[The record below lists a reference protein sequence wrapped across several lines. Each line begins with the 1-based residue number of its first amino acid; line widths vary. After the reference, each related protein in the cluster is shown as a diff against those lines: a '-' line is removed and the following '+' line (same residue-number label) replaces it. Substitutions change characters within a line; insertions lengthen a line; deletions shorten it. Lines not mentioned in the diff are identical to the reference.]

1 MTEHQPTMSPR
12 VHSVD
17 ASSRRDF
24 LCRAGGGFG
33 GLALSHLLSRDGVE
47 AAVNGDSPPSPLAPR
62 RPHFRATAKSVIFLF
77 LDGGPSHID
86 LFDPKPLVNRLAG
99 QQLPAHI
106 KRPYL
111 PMGEKDSPI
120 LASPRVWSR
129 YGESG
134 LPVSEWMPHIGARA
148 DDLCVLRSCVA
159 DGLLHVRGVSQM
171 NTGSIEAGRPSLG
184 SWCVYGLGCESDSL
198 PAFVVLL
205 DRDREPPGG
214 ARNWGSSFLP
224 ATYQGTKFLGGQSP
238 ILHLQPPAETSG
250 LQQRRKLELI
260 SELNRRHAATRANSE
275 LEARIANYE
284 LAYRMQSAAP
294 EAVDLSRESAETKRL
309 YGVDDAPTET
319 FGRMCLMA
327 RRMVERGV
335 RFVQL
340 YSGAGS
346 KWDSHSQIERNH
358 SALCRSIDKPVAGLL
373 DDLKRR
379 GLLEETLV
387 VWGGEFGRT
396 PQSEK
401 GDGRDHNPFGFTM
414 WMAGGGVQG
423 GQVIGAT
430 DELGLHA
437 VERPIHVHDLHATI
451 LHLLGMDHEEL
462 TYFHNS
468 REDRLTEVYGKVVHE
483 VVG

>member
-1 MTEHQPTMSPR
+1 MTTRRHFLASGATGTANVALAWLLNDQGLLGETDRPELQKRSFDTRPKKPSGTPR
-12 VHSVD
+12 
-17 ASSRRDF
+17 A
-24 LCRAGGGFG
+24 RAMIS
-33 GLALSHLLSRDGVE
+33 LWMQ
-47 AAVNGDSPPSPLAPR
+47 
-62 RPHFRATAKSVIFLF
+62 
-77 LDGGPSHID
+77 GGPSHID

-99 QQLPAHI
+99 QPLPAHI

-111 PMGEKDSPI
+111 PMGETDSPI
-120 LASPRVWSR
+120 LASPRQWR
-129 YGESG
+129 RHGKSG

-148 DDLCVLRSCVA
+148 DDLCLLRSCVA
-159 DGLLHVRGVSQM
+159 DGLLHVRGVTQM
-171 NTGSIEAGRPSLG
+171 NTGSVEAGRPSLG
-184 SWCVYGLGCESDSL
+184 SWCVYGLGTENDSL

-214 ARNWGSSFLP
+214 PRNWGSAFMP
-224 ATYQGTKFLGGQSP
+224 ATYQGTKFLGGDSP
-238 ILHLQPPAETSG
+238 ILHLRPPVETST

-260 SELNRRHAATRANSE
+260 GLLNRRHAAARENTE

-284 LAYRMQSAAP
+284 LAYRMQAGAP

-309 YGVDDAPTET
+309 YGIDEEPTET
-319 FGRMCLMA
+319 FGGMCLMA
-327 RRMVERGV
+327 RRLVERGV

-340 YSGAGS
+340 YSGSGS
-346 KWDSHSQIERNH
+346 KWDSHSHIEKNH

-401 GDGRDHNPFGFTM
+401 GDGRDHNPFGFSM
-414 WMAGGGVQG
+414 WLAGGGVQG

-437 VERPIHVHDLHATI
+437 IERPIHVHDLHATI
-451 LHLLGMDHEEL
+451 LHLLGLNHEEL
-462 TYFHNS
+462 TFLHNS
-468 REDRLTEVYGKVVHE
+468 REDRLTDVYGKVVQE
-483 VVG
+483 VLA